1 MTAFH
6 GGHGVAGCAQSDD
19 FDDGRWAL
27 GCPTGCQASSEERL
41 PIGIR
46 MPLESRLTAE
56 RLRDKTRPFSNP
68 ADAYPAG
75 RR

>member
-1 MTAFH
+1 M
-6 GGHGVAGCAQSDD
+6 G
-19 FDDGRWAL
+19 
-27 GCPTGCQASSEERL
+27 TGLSYRVPGLKRGTL